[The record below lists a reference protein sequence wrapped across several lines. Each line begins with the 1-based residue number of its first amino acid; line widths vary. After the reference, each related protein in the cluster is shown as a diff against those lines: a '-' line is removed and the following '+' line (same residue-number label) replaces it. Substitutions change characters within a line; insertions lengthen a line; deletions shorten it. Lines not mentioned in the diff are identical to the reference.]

1 MIDRIMRANYHLSYR
16 MRHQAYKVTQER
28 MEELE
33 RSLRLAG
40 LTGQSAIAMRQAA
53 WRHAYSWRKYAWN
66 MFGAAVLLAGTIGVG
81 RGSGRL
87 VLLVFPPALPVVKLV
102 VGLVLLVVLCGIA
115 LLVFV
120 SSASLGWLGIAGKFV
135 PVKALEDVVNACATV
150 LAAGPRTRAD
160 HIAHLPVL
168 MRYTE
173 KYVLKMYWQRATV
186 PRASHRR
193 SQLREHGRLV
203 AARLRAAEA
212 GLDVDAAGAAKEIAD
227 LVVQIADN
235 YVAGRVGALLPK
247 EELKDLQPIQDY
259 TARLLPS
266 ILSLTRV
273 VAAAAVVAIF
283 AGAGTWVASRFGIPP
298 SFAALPAIALATV
311 LFPALVSVVTPQAK

>member
-102 VGLVLLVVLCGIA
+102 
-115 LLVFV
+115 
-120 SSASLGWLGIAGKFV
+120 
-135 PVKALEDVVNACATV
+135 
-150 LAAGPRTRAD
+150 
-160 HIAHLPVL
+160 
-168 MRYTE
+168 
-173 KYVLKMYWQRATV
+173 KMYRQRATV

>member
-66 MFGAAVLLAGTIGVG
+66 MFGAAVLLVSTIGVG

-102 VGLVLLVVLCGIA
+102 
-115 LLVFV
+115 
-120 SSASLGWLGIAGKFV
+120 
-135 PVKALEDVVNACATV
+135 
-150 LAAGPRTRAD
+150 
-160 HIAHLPVL
+160 
-168 MRYTE
+168 
-173 KYVLKMYWQRATV
+173 KMYRQRATV

-212 GLDVDAAGAAKEIAD
+212 GLDVDAHAAP
-227 LVVQIADN
+227 
-235 YVAGRVGALLPK
+235 RRRSP
-247 EELKDLQPIQDY
+247 
-259 TARLLPS
+259 TSWCR
-266 ILSLTRV
+266 
-273 VAAAAVVAIF
+273 
-283 AGAGTWVASRFGIPP
+283 
-298 SFAALPAIALATV
+298 
-311 LFPALVSVVTPQAK
+311 